1 MQEIYL
7 RRATPEDAAELL
19 SIYAPYVEKTV
30 ITFELK
36 VPTLEEFK
44 SRIAHTLTRYPYI
57 VACQQQKIIGY
68 AYTSAF
74 HVRAAYD
81 WCAETSI
88 YVAMDAKKQGVGKL
102 LYKAIE
108 DISKAQ
114 HILNLNACIA
124 YPSVEDE
131 YLTRNS
137 VEFHK
142 HLGYSI
148 TGEFHQCGFKFGRW
162 YGMVW
167 MEKMLGEHTAHPL
180 PVIPFSSLD
189 NFSI

>member
-1 MQEIYL
+1 MQDVYL
-7 RRATPEDAAELL
+7 RRATPEDAEELL
-19 SIYAPYVEKTV
+19 KIYAPYVEKTV
-30 ITFELK
+30 ITFELT
-36 VPTLEEFK
+36 VPTVEEFK
-44 SRIAHTLTRYPYI
+44 RRIAHTLEKYPYI
-57 VACQQQKIIGY
+57 VACKQHKIIGY

-74 HVRAAYD
+74 HVRAAYA

-88 YVAMDAKKQGVGKL
+88 YVAMEEKKQGVGKL
-102 LYKAIE
+102 LYKALE

-124 YPSVEDE
+124 YPPVEDE
-131 YLTRNS
+131 YLTKNS

-148 TGEFHQCGFKFGRW
+148 TGEFHQCGFKFARW

-167 MEKMLGEHTAHPL
+167 MEKMLGEHTAAPL
-180 PVIPFSSLD
+180 PVIPFSELQ
-189 NFSI
+189 NIKL